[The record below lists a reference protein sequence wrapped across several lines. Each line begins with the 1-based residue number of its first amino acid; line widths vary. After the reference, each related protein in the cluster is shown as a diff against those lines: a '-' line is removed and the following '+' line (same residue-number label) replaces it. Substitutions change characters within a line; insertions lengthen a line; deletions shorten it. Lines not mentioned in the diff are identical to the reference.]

1 VRGAYNMAVPAQ
13 LGIEGDGRQ
22 QYEQGN
28 VSRAVVQAIR
38 EWRGTMFQA
47 YGLYGH
53 IQANRLRS
61 AFLLAGFVALLHA
74 LLFSLLLIWSALL
87 GGTLEEIVAGAVQQF
102 GGSWP
107 IAMAAA
113 LAWFAIAYLV
123 HKSLIARATGAR
135 GVSRSEAPALYNAL
149 ENLCIS
155 RGLPMPALQIIDTP
169 ALNAYAS
176 GLREGQYV
184 VAVTRGLVDSLQ
196 TDELEAVLAHELT
209 HIRNRDT
216 QLMVIAVV
224 FAGIFAFFGD
234 LVVRGWDFPYGWAP
248 RSKSQGPW
256 GPSPTY
262 DSDRASGGSG
272 ERRSSGGGGAL
283 VAILIAIAIILISWG
298 LSTLIRLALSR
309 SREYLADAGSAELTK
324 NPDALIRALR
334 KIERQASFDV
344 PSRMEAFFIENPVA
358 ERVTGLFSTHPSI
371 DDRVAAL
378 RRFAGARDA
387 EPVPQP

>member
-1 VRGAYNMAVPAQ
+1 
-13 LGIEGDGRQ
+13 
-22 QYEQGN
+22 
-28 VSRAVVQAIR
+28 
-38 EWRGTMFQA
+38 MFRA

-61 AFLLAGFVALLHA
+61 ALLLAGFVALLHA
-74 LLFSLLLIWSALL
+74 LLFSLLLIWSAFL
-87 GGTLEEIVAGAVQQF
+87 GGTLDEIVAGAVRQF
-102 GGSWP
+102 ARSWP
-107 IAMAAA
+107 VAMVAA
-113 LAWFAIAYLV
+113 LARFVVAYFV
-123 HKSLIARATGAR
+123 HQSLISRATGAK
-135 GVSRSEAPALYNAL
+135 GVSRTEAPRLYNVL

-176 GLREGQYV
+176 GLREGRYV
-184 VAVTRGLVDSLQ
+184 VAVTRGLIDTLAD
-196 TDELEAVLAHELT
+196 DELEAVLAHELT

-234 LVVRGWDFPYGWAP
+234 MAIRGWDFPYGWAP
-248 RSKSQGPW
+248 RSKSEGPW
-256 GPSPTY
+256 GSSSSPTSTY
-262 DSDRASGGSG
+262 GSSDTSSDRGD
-272 ERRSSGGGGAL
+272 RRSSGGGGGAI
-283 VAILIAIAIILISWG
+283 VAIVIAVAIILISWG

-334 KIERQASFDV
+334 KIEQNAAFDV

-358 ERVTGLFSTHPSI
+358 SRVSGLLSTHPSV
-371 DDRVAAL
+371 DARVAAL
-378 RRFAGARDA
+378 QRYAGAT
-387 EPVPQP
+387 

>member
-1 VRGAYNMAVPAQ
+1 
-13 LGIEGDGRQ
+13 
-22 QYEQGN
+22 
-28 VSRAVVQAIR
+28 
-38 EWRGTMFQA
+38 MFRA

-61 AFLLAGFVALLHA
+61 ALLLAGFVALLHA
-74 LLFSLLLIWSALL
+74 LLFSVLLIWSAFL
-87 GGTLEEIVAGAVQQF
+87 GGTLDEIVAGAVRQF
-102 GGSWP
+102 ARSWP
-107 IAMAAA
+107 FAMVAS

-123 HKSLIARATGAR
+123 HQSLISRATGAR
-135 GVSRSEAPALYNAL
+135 GVARTEAPRLYNVL

-176 GLREGQYV
+176 GLREGSYV
-184 VAVTRGLVDSLQ
+184 VAVTRGLLDTLSD
-196 TDELEAVLAHELT
+196 DELEAVLAHELT

-234 LVVRGWDFPYGWAP
+234 MVIRGWDFPYGWAP
-248 RSKSQGPW
+248 RSRSEGPW
-256 GPSPTY
+256 GSNTSSGSSY
-262 DSDRASGGSG
+262 NSSDSGSDSSD
-272 ERRSSGGGGAL
+272 RRSSGGGGAII
-283 VAILIAIAIILISWG
+283 AILIAVAIILISWG

-334 KIERQASFDV
+334 KIEKQAAFDV

-358 ERVTGLFSTHPSI
+358 DRVSGLFSTHPSV
-371 DDRVAAL
+371 DARVAAL
-378 RRFAGARDA
+378 QRYAGA
-387 EPVPQP
+387 V